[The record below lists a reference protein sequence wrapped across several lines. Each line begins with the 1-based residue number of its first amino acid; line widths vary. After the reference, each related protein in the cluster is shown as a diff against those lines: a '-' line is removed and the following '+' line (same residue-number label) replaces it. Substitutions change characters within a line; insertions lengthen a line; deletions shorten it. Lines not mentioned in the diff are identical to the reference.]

1 MLGRN
6 PLLGQSYIDTTCT
19 AIWIND
25 DLVKLLDQSSVTSV
39 FCALKLL
46 LIILWSDVVITKVHT
61 LVAKFAMKATDI
73 QIVQGSPDEEKKSIP
88 TRPMKRVSII
98 P

>member
-1 MLGRN
+1 M
-6 PLLGQSYIDTTCT
+6 
-19 AIWIND
+19 
-25 DLVKLLDQSSVTSV
+25 
-39 FCALKLL
+39 KLL
-46 LIILWSDVVITKVHT
+46 LIIVWSDVIITKVHT

-73 QIVQGSPDEEKKSIP
+73 QIVQGSLDEEKKSIP

>member
-1 MLGRN
+1 M
-6 PLLGQSYIDTTCT
+6 
-19 AIWIND
+19 
-25 DLVKLLDQSSVTSV
+25 
-39 FCALKLL
+39 KLL
-46 LIILWSDVVITKVHT
+46 LIIVWSDVVITKVHT

-73 QIVQGSPDEEKKSIP
+73 QIVKGSPDEEKKSIP